1 MPKQNATTLEL
12 DHTHCRAICD
22 EIGER
27 LREVVRPGASPIP
40 PYLLALMDRFK
51 RLEMGPTL
59 YLECAPSIEPTVDEM
74 SFPRLHM
81 TVSAD

>member
-1 MPKQNATTLEL
+1 LEL

-51 RLEMGPTL
+51 QLEMGPAL
-59 YLECAPSIEPTVDEM
+59 YLECAPSIEPTIDEM
-74 SFPRLHM
+74 SFPHLHM
-81 TVSAD
+81 ALSAD